1 MCGLYYSHSSFKIKN
16 INLNKVIKDINLSIK
31 KRTYEVTLKNLRL
44 LRCHKIFVEIVK
56 YNNEKIKNFLKQI
69 KSEINRNH
77 REINFDLLSD
87 INWVIDKEIINES
100 IKIKRFIKD
109 IKIRS

>member
-16 INLNKVIKDINLSIK
+16 INLNKVIEDINLSIK
-31 KRTYEVTLKNLRL
+31 KKKYEVALKKLRQ
-44 LRCHKIFVEIVK
+44 LRCNKIFVEIIK
-56 YNNEKIKNFLKQI
+56 YNNKKIKNFLKQI

-87 INWVIDKEIINES
+87 INWVIDKEIINQS
-100 IKIKRFIKD
+100 IKIKKFIFD
-109 IKIRS
+109 NNL